1 MRSQRLPAD
10 APHPLGELLRQ
21 WRARRGFSQMRL
33 AEEVGV
39 SQRHLGFIEVGRS
52 EPSRALVLG
61 LARALDIPLRDRNA
75 LLLAAGYAP
84 MYADPAWDA
93 DQMRMV
99 RRALDRLLRQ
109 HEPFPALVLDRHWNV
124 LQVNDAAPRLFGR
137 FVDLAAR
144 PRPRNL
150 LHLVFDPQGLRPH
163 IANWPDVARGLFE
176 RIAREAVGG
185 VIDDRLR
192 ALVEELRRY
201 PDVDTGWQSAE
212 PAGGAGPVIPI
223 TFAMG
228 STRLSYFSLVSTVG
242 TPTAVAAQEL
252 RVECMFA
259 ADEATE
265 AWHEREAGDGPGR

>member
-1 MRSQRLPAD
+1 MRSKRLPAD
-10 APHPLGELLRQ
+10 APHPLGDLLRG
-21 WRARRGFSQMRL
+21 WRGRRGLSQLQL
-33 AEEVGV
+33 AAEVGV

-61 LARALDIPLRDRNA
+61 LARALDVPLRDRNA

-84 MYADPAWDA
+84 LYADPAWDA
-93 DQMRMV
+93 AEMRAV

-124 LQVNDAAPRLFGR
+124 LQVNAAAPRFFGS
-137 FVDLAAR
+137 FVELSAW

-150 LHLVFDPQGLRPH
+150 LHLLFDPQGLRPFV
-163 IANWPDVARGLFE
+163 ANWPEVAQGLFE

-185 VIDDRLR
+185 VIDERMRQLMM
-192 ALVEELRRY
+192 ELRRY
-201 PDVDTGWQSAE
+201 PDVDVDRDSGQA
-212 PAGGAGPVIPI
+212 PGAGPVIPI
-223 TFAMG
+223 TFVKDG
-228 STRLSYFSLVSTVG
+228 ESLSYFSLVSTVG
-242 TPTAVAAQEL
+242 TPRVAAAQDL

-265 AWHEREAGDGPGR
+265 SRHAHLFGGAAP

>member
-1 MRSQRLPAD
+1 MRSARLPAD

-21 WRARRGFSQMRL
+21 WRARRAFSQMRL
-33 AEEVGV
+33 AQEVGV

-61 LARALDIPLRDRNA
+61 LARALDVPLRERNA

-93 DQMRMV
+93 GEMRIV

-109 HEPFPALVLDRHWNV
+109 HEPYPAVVLDRHWNV
-124 LQVNDAAPRLFGR
+124 LQANDAAPRLFGA

-150 LHLVFDPQGLRPH
+150 LHLVFDPDGLRPH
-163 IANWPDVARGLFE
+163 IANWREVARGLFE

-185 VIDDRLR
+185 VIDERMR
-192 ALVEELRRY
+192 ELVDELRRY

-212 PAGGAGPVIPI
+212 PAGAGPVIPV
-223 TFAMG
+223 TFVRRGEAF
-228 STRLSYFSLVSTVG
+228 SYFSMVSTVG

-252 RVECMFA
+252 RVECMFP
-259 ADEATE
+259 ADDATE
-265 AWHEREAGDGPGR
+265 ARHARAFGPGAAA

>member
-1 MRSQRLPAD
+1 MRSARLPAD

-21 WRARRGFSQMRL
+21 WRARRAFSQMRL
-33 AEEVGV
+33 AQEVGV

-61 LARALDIPLRDRNA
+61 LARALDVPLRERNA
-75 LLLAAGYAP
+75 LLLAAGYDP

-93 DQMRMV
+93 DEMRVV

-109 HEPFPALVLDRHWNV
+109 HEPYPAVVLDRHWNV
-124 LQVNDAAPRLFGR
+124 LQANDAAPRLFGA

-150 LHLVFDPQGLRPH
+150 LHLVFDPDGLRPH
-163 IANWPDVARGLFE
+163 IANWREVARGLFE

-185 VIDDRLR
+185 VIDERMR
-192 ALVEELRRY
+192 QLVDELRRY

-212 PAGGAGPVIPI
+212 PAGAGPVIPV
-223 TFAMG
+223 TFVRDGEAF
-228 STRLSYFSLVSTVG
+228 SYFSMVSTVG
-242 TPTAVAAQEL
+242 TPTTVAAQEL
-252 RVECMFA
+252 RVECMFP
-259 ADEATE
+259 ADDATE
-265 AWHEREAGDGPGR
+265 ARHAQAFGPGAAA

>member
-10 APHPLGELLRQ
+10 VPHPLGELLRG
-21 WRARRGFSQMRL
+21 WRAHRGWSQLQL
-33 AEEVGV
+33 AGEVGV

-61 LARALDIPLRDRNA
+61 LARALDVPLRDRNA

-93 DQMRMV
+93 DEMRMV

-124 LQVNDAAPRLFGR
+124 LQANDAAPRLFGR

-163 IANWPDVARGLFE
+163 IANWPEVARGLFE

-185 VIDDRLR
+185 VIDERLR

-201 PDVDTGWQSAE
+201 PGVDTGWQSTE
-212 PAGGAGPVIPI
+212 PTGGAGPVIPI
-223 TFAMG
+223 TFATG
-228 STRLSYFSLVSTVG
+228 ATRLSYFSLVSTVG
-242 TPTAVAAQEL
+242 TPTAAAAQEL

-265 AWHEREAGDGPGR
+265 AWHGRQGGESGSA

>member
-1 MRSQRLPAD
+1 MRTARLPAD
-10 APHPLGELLRQ
+10 ALHPLGELLRE
-21 WRARRGFSQMRL
+21 WRARRGLSQMRL

-93 DQMRMV
+93 DEMRVV

-109 HEPFPALVLDRHWNV
+109 HEPFPALVMDRHWNV
-124 LQVNDAAPRLFGR
+124 LHANDAAPRLFGR

-150 LHLVFDPQGLRPH
+150 LHLVFDPAGLRPH
-163 IANWPDVARGLFE
+163 IANWHEVARGLFE

-185 VIDDRLR
+185 VIDERMRELI
-192 ALVEELRRY
+192 EELRRY
-201 PDVDTGWQSAE
+201 PGVDTGWRFGEA
-212 PAGGAGPVIPI
+212 AGAGPVIPV
-223 TFAMG
+223 TFVVG
-228 STRLSYFSLVSTVG
+228 GEPFSYFSMVSTVG
-242 TPTAVAAQEL
+242 TPSMVAAQEL

-259 ADEATE
+259 ADDATE
-265 AWHEREAGDGPGR
+265 ARHARVFDDGAAS